1 MVQQFRSDPIRSTGL
16 SSTRLQPFKHHR
28 VQKRAG
34 VRRCH
39 SGAKKVWRRFI
50 ERHFLSIRR
59 LEAAR
64 AKVSQPVFRLV
75 WCEETNKTAL
85 RQNRVVVVVYEE
97 KNPQYKPSPFLLL
110 GKKKRLLKKNAESD
124 SFCNRTTTY
133 LLRAP
138 SLSVLELFP
147 GHVLQLNR
155 RHHRY

>member
-1 MVQQFRSDPIRSTGL
+1 MIKKAYYWYNSFVSDPIRSTVGL
-16 SSTRLQPFKHHR
+16 SSTRLQPFKHRR

-59 LEAAR
+59 LETAR
-64 AKVSQPVFRLV
+64 AKVSQPVFRLKV

-97 KNPQYKPSPFLLL
+97 KNPQI
-110 GKKKRLLKKNAESD
+110 
-124 SFCNRTTTY
+124 
-133 LLRAP
+133 
-138 SLSVLELFP
+138 
-147 GHVLQLNR
+147 
-155 RHHRY
+155 

>member
-1 MVQQFRSDPIRSTGL
+1 MIKAYYWYNSFVSDPIRSTVGL
-16 SSTRLQPFKHHR
+16 SSTRLQPFKHRR

-59 LEAAR
+59 LETAR
-64 AKVSQPVFRLV
+64 AKVSQPVFRLKV

-97 KNPQYKPSPFLLL
+97 KNPQ
-110 GKKKRLLKKNAESD
+110 
-124 SFCNRTTTY
+124 
-133 LLRAP
+133 
-138 SLSVLELFP
+138 
-147 GHVLQLNR
+147 
-155 RHHRY
+155 